1 MHYAPGCVH
10 RRNRMLDRS
19 CTTRQ
24 LAHNPQSVTRDPSC
38 ARRLGRPMSPEPRG
52 KAASAH
58 AHDVDP
64 ALLLLEVGS
73 GVRYGRVAAP
83 GSRPRPGSA
92 NVPSR
97 HDAAAPPPPCAVWGS
112 VFYVTWRVA
121 PVRVFPPFK
130 IALLN
135 SETVKIAH
143 RLKKNYSSLKEI
155 FTLYEV
161 NYLDA
166 SRTWTTWTILI
177 HTYSYHNL
185 QVDSNWG

>member
-97 HDAAAPPPPCAVWGS
+97 HDAAAPPPLR
-112 VFYVTWRVA
+112 RVGLGILRDVA
-121 PVRVFPPFK
+121 GGARESFPPLQNSTFK
-130 IALLN
+130 FRN
-135 SETVKIAH
+135 SKNSTSFE
-143 RLKKNYSSLKEI
+143 KKL
-155 FTLYEV
+155 
-161 NYLDA
+161 
-166 SRTWTTWTILI
+166 
-177 HTYSYHNL
+177 
-185 QVDSNWG
+185 